1 LSSIYYKNIMNSLLA
16 SFFLLFADT
25 TVGYWNFI
33 YSTYSIYRL
42 RSITTYHVIS
52 FLSFLIKYSTYVIRR
67 KKKKNRTLTLIRS
80 SWKFMSIFDIN
91 MYMNRIEKE
100 YVQSFHARV
109 NFSSIERAKEEEKR
123 AKKWSILKKKND

>member
-1 LSSIYYKNIMNSLLA
+1 MSSIYYKNRMNSLLA

-52 FLSFLIKYSTYVIRR
+52 FLSFLIKYPTYVIRR

>member
-1 LSSIYYKNIMNSLLA
+1 MSSIYYKNIMNSLLA

-52 FLSFLIKYSTYVIRR
+52 FLSFLIKYPTYVIRR

>member
-1 LSSIYYKNIMNSLLA
+1 
-16 SFFLLFADT
+16 
-25 TVGYWNFI
+25 
-33 YSTYSIYRL
+33 
-42 RSITTYHVIS
+42 
-52 FLSFLIKYSTYVIRR
+52 
-67 KKKKNRTLTLIRS
+67 
-80 SWKFMSIFDIN
+80 MSIFDIN